1 VFLQLKD
8 IAQECGFEN
17 KLERLV
23 SETPILK
30 FIDEGGG
37 CQAAW
42 TPSCI
47 AEATRS
53 DNDNR

>member
-1 VFLQLKD
+1 LKD

-30 FIDEGGG
+30 FIDEGGE

-42 TPSCI
+42 KPSCI
-47 AEATRS
+47 AEAMRS